1 MTIKQIYNLAI
12 EMGIKADLRGEKSVR
27 SGLKKINEK
36 YSQLSKERQKS
47 FDKEKLM
54 NPYSDTRI
62 LAGDL
67 NKEVKRIMAGI
78 DIATGELMVA
88 RYLNDQS
95 DRKIDLVLA
104 HHPSGPALADLSD
117 VMHLQAEVLS
127 RYGVPINIAEAVMRP
142 RISEV
147 ARGILSINH
156 NQPIDAAKL
165 LQLPLMCVHTPA
177 DNLAA
182 SFLDKV
188 IKKTKPETLRE
199 IIKML
204 KSIPEYQIAAKDK
217 AGPKIFVGSPSA
229 SAGRIALTE
238 ITGGTEGAKE
248 IYQNMA
254 NVGIG
259 TVIGMHMKEE
269 HRAEAEKAHVNVIIA
284 GHISSDSLG
293 MNLFLDEL
301 EKRGIEIIPCS
312 GLIRVKR
319 IKK

>member
-1 MTIKQIYNLAI
+1 MTIKQIYHLAI

-204 KSIPEYQIAAKDK
+204 KNIPEYQIAAKDK

>member
-1 MTIKQIYNLAI
+1 MTIKQIYHLAI

-204 KSIPEYQIAAKDK
+204 KNIPEYQIATKDK